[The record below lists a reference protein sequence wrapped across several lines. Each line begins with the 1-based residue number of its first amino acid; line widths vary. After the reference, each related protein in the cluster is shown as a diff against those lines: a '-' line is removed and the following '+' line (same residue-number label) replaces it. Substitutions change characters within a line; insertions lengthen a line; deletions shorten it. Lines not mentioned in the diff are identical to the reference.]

1 MVFTPAVHR
10 IVIVG
15 NIGIFRRICLTA
27 TIALTCSNV
36 AIREK
41 IDSSP
46 CPVEFRLVHAQD
58 VDLLHELLIH
68 TPSGSGISVNLELAS
83 LNQFLTSIENRT
95 ARHLEARFKMTTI
108 IGLTSFTA
116 AMVAIG
122 LAVCIR
128 SLVSA
133 WSVGQAWNWMIAALL
148 AVLSHAVL
156 AMPALQMSDAV
167 TSAAAYFATTML
179 LTPLV
184 TTLGAR
190 RPGIA
195 PWHWFVVLPMVV
207 VLQWPAASQLFGSH
221 WRVPVELNAPA
232 TMGVLVVLVMSA
244 GTLLGTNATSF
255 TLVYSF
261 GIVVLL
267 TSVTRFQSAQSP
279 VAACGYILILTAI
292 WLALRN
298 VRLCQNQLRNAVT
311 TSERVHAVWR
321 MFSGLYGFAWTR
333 RVQDRINQF
342 APREQWTVRLT
353 SAGFER
359 LDGSSPTH
367 DELQKPLESFIWVLT
382 RFADEGWLQQV
393 LNPQNPDDLTNPNRP
408 AVPFN

>member
-1 MVFTPAVHR
+1 MIT
-10 IVIVG
+10 
-15 NIGIFRRICLTA
+15 IFG
-27 TIALTCSNV
+27 
-36 AIREK
+36 
-41 IDSSP
+41 
-46 CPVEFRLVHAQD
+46 LV
-58 VDLLHELLIH
+58 
-68 TPSGSGISVNLELAS
+68 
-83 LNQFLTSIENRT
+83 SI
-95 ARHLEARFKMTTI
+95 
-108 IGLTSFTA
+108 TA
-116 AMVAIG
+116 ALAAIW

-128 SLVSA
+128 FMVSA
-133 WSVGQAWNWMIAALL
+133 WTVGQAWNWMIAALL
-148 AVLSHAVL
+148 AVLSHGVL
-156 AMPALQMSDAV
+156 TMPALQMSDAV

-232 TMGVLVVLVMSA
+232 TMGVLLVLVMSA
-244 GTLLGTNATSF
+244 GTLLGTNATGF

-267 TSVTRFQSAQSP
+267 TSVTGFKSAQSP

-298 VRLCQNQLRNAVT
+298 VRLRQDQLRTAVT
-311 TSERVHAVWR
+311 TSERAHAVWK
-321 MFSGLYGFAWTR
+321 MFSSLYGFAWTR

-353 SAGFER
+353 STGFER
-359 LDGSSPTH
+359 LDGSTPTY
-367 DELQKPLESFIWVLT
+367 DELQKPLESLIWVLT
-382 RFADEGWLQQV
+382 RFADEGWLRQV
-393 LNPQNPDDLTNPNRP
+393 LNPQKPDDLTNPHSS